1 MGYTVENFMFCGH
14 RTGWKVRKKEKK
26 RERADL
32 WEHSDK
38 QSTTYLYDC
47 DDMIISM

>member
-26 RERADL
+26 KREGRPVGT
-32 WEHSDK
+32 
-38 QSTTYLYDC
+38 Q
-47 DDMIISM
+47 